1 VHRDRAETHA
11 PNVRPG
17 LGRGRSHNGNGCT
30 GRIVNVLYLVNKR
43 LLDIPVLYLSSQ
55 IMRSKPDHYRLLQ
68 AVRGQADSGAV
79 WQEWVLYM
87 LDAVEITAQQ
97 TIRTVT
103 EINEADRDRHRNVRV
118 PDLGLANSGCPGLP
132 PDCPGL
138 PS

>member
-1 VHRDRAETHA
+1 M
-11 PNVRPG
+11 
-17 LGRGRSHNGNGCT
+17 
-30 GRIVNVLYLVNKR
+30 LYLVNKR